1 MLKRKPLLKSLLIGG
16 RLQRFYILT
25 VKMGSF
31 GNVTELV
38 DKSEAEII
46 QAISRLEINEVGN
59 VFSGITAAIER
70 AVCTG
75 DSDGVEKYITL
86 RDHAAKCKG
95 SIPCDFVNNTRLI
108 VLAGT
113 HNQSG
118 ILKLLFNCR
127 ITEKGKS
134 EAFYYVIRSN
144 NPHLLEELL
153 EKTTSEDLHYLA
165 DALEQLKV
173 KNVLL
178 SEEMEVMATNKLGEY
193 MFWGVQTADNYFE
206 RIEVMMELTDTLI
219 QEYRGAEDVDWR
231 FIYLC
236 RILAQQIYILRKQ
249 LNWGTSWLHLE
260 LMLTT
265 IVLSYT
271 KICDINLYFR
281 YIVDKEKILQY
292 LVVFSAI
299 PAAERSEGLG
309 EPAAMKQLE
318 TDYWRISDTMCL
330 ERLKVYSET
339 VVSAEYEEE
348 EGKGAIL
355 RAVQQIAR

>member
-1 MLKRKPLLKSLLIGG
+1 ML
-16 RLQRFYILT
+16 T
-25 VKMGSF
+25 TKMGSF
-31 GNVTELV
+31 NNVTELI
-38 DKSEAEII
+38 DKSEEEII
-46 QAISRLEINEVGN
+46 EAISRLEIKEAEN
-59 VFSGITAAIER
+59 VFSEITAAIEG

-75 DSDGVEKYITL
+75 DLDDVEKFIAL
-86 RDHAAKCKG
+86 RDHAAKCDG
-95 SIPCDFVNNTRLI
+95 SKPCDFVNNTRLI

-118 ILKLLFNCR
+118 VLKLLFNCSSLS
-127 ITEKGKS
+127 EKGKS
-134 EAFYYVIRSN
+134 EAFYYTVRSN
-144 NPHLLEELL
+144 NPQLLEELL
-153 EKTTSEDLHYLA
+153 KRTTPDDLHYLA
-165 DALEQLKV
+165 DALEQLRV

-178 SEEMEVMATNKLGEY
+178 SEEMEVVATNTLGESL
-193 MFWGVQTADNYFE
+193 FWGVETADNHLE
-206 RIEVMMELTDTLI
+206 RIDVMVELMNTLL
-219 QEYRGAEDVDWR
+219 QEYRGAEKVDWR

-236 RILAQQIYILRKQ
+236 RVLNQHIYILRKH
-249 LNWGTSWLHLE
+249 LKWGPSWLHLE

-265 IVLSYT
+265 VVLSYT

-292 LVVFSAI
+292 LAVFAAI
-299 PAAERSEGLG
+299 PAGERSEGLG

-318 TDYWRISDTMCL
+318 VDYWRISDAVYL

-339 VVSAEYEEE
+339 VSSADYEEE